1 MLEKFVP
8 KRNKGERLF
17 LDKRDGMPLPL
28 HGGIASVWDK
38 RGHAFKLFNLMVPQT
53 KVERS
58 ERITRGSGS
67 SHVLKNKEW
76 MLERMQ
82 KALKDWKGDFA
93 SVEGGGKMLMEKLA
107 AISQK
112 MMPIP
117 RIG

>member
-1 MLEKFVP
+1 MLEKFVL

-17 LDKRDGMPLPL
+17 LDKKDGMALPL
-28 HGGIASVWDK
+28 HRGIASVWDK

-58 ERITRGSGS
+58 ESSGS